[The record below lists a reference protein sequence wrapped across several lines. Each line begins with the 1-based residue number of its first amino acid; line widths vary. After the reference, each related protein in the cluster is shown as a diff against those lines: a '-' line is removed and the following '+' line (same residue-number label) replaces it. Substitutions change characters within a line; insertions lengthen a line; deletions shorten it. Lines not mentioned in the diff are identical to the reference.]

1 MAREWYI
8 LAILSFS
15 RNSNSNRH
23 ETVGFPKQ
31 YDDDRRNKQLF
42 EWGRGLAENKSWK
55 YCEDD
60 VEDDVNEDE
69 DQDNDDEQ
77 VS

>member
-1 MAREWYI
+1 MGC
-8 LAILSFS
+8 S
-15 RNSNSNRH
+15 
-23 ETVGFPKQ
+23 KQ
-31 YDDDRRNKQLF
+31 YDGDRRKNQLF
-42 EWGRGLAENKSWK
+42 EWERGLAENKSWN

-69 DQDNDDEQ
+69 DEDNDDEQ

>member
-1 MAREWYI
+1 MGC
-8 LAILSFS
+8 S
-15 RNSNSNRH
+15 
-23 ETVGFPKQ
+23 KQ
-31 YDDDRRNKQLF
+31 YDGDRRKNQFF

-69 DQDNDDEQ
+69 DEDNDDEQ

>member
-1 MAREWYI
+1 MGC
-8 LAILSFS
+8 S
-15 RNSNSNRH
+15 
-23 ETVGFPKQ
+23 KQ
-31 YDDDRRNKQLF
+31 YDGDRRKNQFF
-42 EWGRGLAENKSWK
+42 EWGRGLAENKSLK

-69 DQDNDDEQ
+69 DEDNDDEQ

>member
-1 MAREWYI
+1 MVHFSHSVREH
-8 LAILSFS
+8 LAVSLTAIDTKQ
-15 RNSNSNRH
+15 R
-23 ETVGFPKQ
+23 GCPKQ
-31 YDDDRRNKQLF
+31 YDGDRRNNQLF

-69 DQDNDDEQ
+69 DEDNDDEQ